1 MASATDSHQSSFV
14 FALSSDNKLRS
25 ANQELC
31 ALIGTDEKA
40 LKGRELQSMLRQL
53 PQKVWKEIQHALNAG
68 FAWRGVI
75 PVDAQNQCHWLDVL
89 VRPQFRSGK
98 QNGSQWLA
106 TRAEPELSQRAQRSY
121 KGGLKAAGLN
131 KNMLILALVA
141 LMFIVSA
148 LVLTPWVLI
157 PAAIALGL
165 FYWSLQRGQHGSI
178 LGKELEGRY
187 CQSQHQ
193 IYAPEHQD
201 SALAFESVLKDGI
214 IEAIT
219 SRLARGTTVI
229 DEAVVATRKHSEET
243 VENSEQSRASLDQI
257 AAAMEQMRT
266 TVDDISR
273 NASESSDACKEVKE
287 QTQEANR
294 FTEQSS
300 ERIALLVNMVEES
313 QEATD
318 TLVKNA
324 DTVAKVTEQIDGIAE
339 QTNLLALNAAIE
351 AARAGESGRGFSVV
365 ADEVRT
371 LSQRTQNA
379 VDEVQKSMSSMSK
392 AVQSWQEQMGRQGE
406 LVKECGQL
414 SKQLRQEIGQVR
426 EGIEDIN
433 DRMTQIAVASEQ
445 HSSAVGEVKGGIDS
459 ISESSVENL
468 DLAKSTLQELDG
480 VRNRLREFRSLVE
493 AFEEDE

>member
-1 MASATDSHQSSFV
+1 MTSAAENQNNFV

-25 ANQELC
+25 ANKEFC
-31 ALIGTDEKA
+31 ELIGTDESA
-40 LKGRELQSMLRQL
+40 LKGRDLQSMLRQL
-53 PQKVWKEIQHALNAG
+53 PQKVWQEIHHALKAG
-68 FAWRGVI
+68 FAWRGII
-75 PVDAQNQCHWLDVL
+75 PVETKGQNHWLDVL
-89 VRPQFRSGK
+89 VRPQFRNGK
-98 QNGSQWLA
+98 QSGSQWLA
-106 TRAEPELSQRAQRSY
+106 TPAEPELSQRAQNSY
-121 KGGLKAAGLN
+121 KGGLKSAGLN
-131 KNMLILALVA
+131 KNVLILALVT
-141 LMFIVSA
+141 LLFIVSA
-148 LVLTPWVLI
+148 VVLTPWVLI
-157 PAAIALGL
+157 PGAIAAGL
-165 FYWSLQRGQHGSI
+165 FYWSIQGASHGSI
-178 LGKELEGRY
+178 LGKELEARY
-187 CQSQHQ
+187 CESQHQ
-193 IYAPEHQD
+193 IFTPEHQD

-214 IEAIT
+214 IEAMT
-219 SRLARGTTVI
+219 SRLARGTAVI

-243 VENSEQSRASLDQI
+243 VDNSEQSRASLDQI

-287 QTQEANR
+287 QTQDANK
-294 FTEQSS
+294 FTHQSS
-300 ERIALLVNMVEES
+300 ERIAQLVEMVEQS
-313 QEATD
+313 QGATD
-318 TLVKNA
+318 TLVSNA

-371 LSQRTQNA
+371 LSQRTQTA
-379 VDEVQKSMSSMSK
+379 VDEVQKSMGAMSK
-392 AVQSWQEQMGRQGE
+392 AVKGWQDQMGRQGE

-414 SKQLRQEIGQVR
+414 SNQLRQEISQVR
-426 EGIEDIN
+426 DGIEDIN

-480 VRNRLREFRSLVE
+480 VRTRLREFRSLVE
-493 AFEEDE
+493 AFEEDD